1 MSRYKVQGTRYKG
14 RARRLWRRIPLYL
27 VLCTFPLLL
36 SCGFQL
42 RGAADLPPQMER
54 TYLTGIA
61 ADHGFARELSTLL
74 AGAGVTLVDS
84 RQAASAEFRV
94 RRLSSGRRVLSV
106 GGDARVSEYELY
118 LVLDY
123 EVRGRNG
130 EWALEPVTL
139 DITREYVHD
148 PLQVLSQTEQ
158 ERALREAMHRDL
170 AQLVMFRLQA
180 ATQ

>member
-1 MSRYKVQGTRYKG
+1 MQDARYKKG
-14 RARRLWRRIPLYL
+14 RTAPRRLVLLYL
-27 VLCTFPLLL
+27 ASCILYLFLT

-61 ADHGFARELSTLL
+61 ADHGFARELSVLL

-84 RQAASAEFRV
+84 RQAATAEFRV

-123 EVRGRNG
+123 EVRGRNDA
-130 EWALEPVTL
+130 WALEPVTL

-148 PLQVLSQTEQ
+148 PLQVLSQAEQ